1 MQAPVYLH
9 IIKVDIK
16 QWTKACLNCQNPGI
30 RRISPYFNVS
40 LWGSLSFLRVNQQ
53 KRAGMVSTNNM

>member
-1 MQAPVYLH
+1 MQAPVYFH
-9 IIKVDIK
+9 IIKVV
-16 QWTKACLNCQNPGI
+16 LEGPGI